1 MTVFE
6 VFDRL
11 VGFYCGVAAGYDY
24 CCLIPLAQPA
34 HVRDEYEL
42 RKSFSEFFSFFLP
55 NGKLPQKKTR
65 CFRVLAVEE
74 LFSRLKA

>member
-42 RKSFSEFFSFFLP
+42 RKSFCFFFAKWKTAS
-55 NGKLPQKKTR
+55 KKTR
-65 CFRVLAVEE
+65 CFRVLAVEK
-74 LFSRLKA
+74 LFSRFKA